1 MADLNKRVIDLT
13 AGELLDLIQ
22 QGYKPQVI
30 VDTTK
35 DNKRF
40 VYGLAGIADL
50 FGCSKTTANRIKQS
64 GKIDGAIT
72 QVGSLIIVD
81 AEKALE
87 LLDKKVHR
95 YIKKK

>member
-22 QGYKPQVI
+22 QGYKPQVM

-35 DNKRF
+35 DNKHF

>member
-1 MADLNKRVIDLT
+1 MTDLNKRVIDLT

-81 AEKALE
+81 TEKALE

>member
-1 MADLNKRVIDLT
+1 MNDLNKRVIDLT
-13 AGELLDLIQ
+13 AGELLELIQ

-64 GKIDGAIT
+64 GNINGAIT

-87 LLDKKVHR
+87 LAKKKVQR
-95 YIKKK
+95 YTKKK

>member
-1 MADLNKRVIDLT
+1 MTDLNKRVIDLT

-22 QGYKPQVI
+22 QGYNPQVI

-72 QVGSLIIVD
+72 QVGKLIIVD

-87 LLDKKVHR
+87 LNTKK
-95 YIKKK
+95 